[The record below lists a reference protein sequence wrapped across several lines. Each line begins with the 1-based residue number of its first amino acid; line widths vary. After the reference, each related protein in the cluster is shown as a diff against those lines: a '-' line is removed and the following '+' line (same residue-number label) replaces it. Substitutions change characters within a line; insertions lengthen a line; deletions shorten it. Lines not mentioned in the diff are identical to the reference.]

1 MSLETETPPLNFYEV
16 EMRKFIYDS
25 WEGVMNADV
34 NPLRHIPDL
43 NVRHMV
49 MQIVAWMWWGAF
61 SMYFG
66 SMWVF
71 GFTVVAHLII
81 ISAIVVTVATFKVT
95 RDMDFGYSTPSRA
108 RSIYINGKRV
118 PLDPNDVG
126 GEHE

>member
-1 MSLETETPPLNFYEV
+1 
-16 EMRKFIYDS
+16 
-25 WEGVMNADV
+25 
-34 NPLRHIPDL
+34 
-43 NVRHMV
+43 
-49 MQIVAWMWWGAF
+49 MQILAWMWCVAF

-95 RDMDFGYSTPSRA
+95 RDMDWGYRTPSRA

-118 PLDPNDVG
+118 PLRSKRCWWRTRMKFKQNLN
-126 GEHE
+126 HSL

>member
-1 MSLETETPPLNFYEV
+1 
-16 EMRKFIYDS
+16 MRKFIYDS
-25 WEGVMNADV
+25 WNGVMNHDI
-34 NPLRHIPDL
+34 NPLKHIPDL

-49 MQIVAWMWWGAF
+49 MQVLAWMWCVAF

-71 GFTVVAHLII
+71 GFTAIAHVFII
-81 ISAIVVTVATFKVT
+81 GAIVLTVATFNITKK
-95 RDMDFGYSTPSRA
+95 MDWTYRTPSRSRA
-108 RSIYINGKRV
+108 IYYKGKRI

>member
-49 MQIVAWMWWGAF
+49 MQILAWMWCVAF

-71 GFTVVAHLII
+71 GFTAIAHLII

-95 RDMDFGYSTPSRA
+95 RDMDWGYRTPSRSRA
-108 RSIYINGKRV
+108 IYHNGKRI